1 MSFYVFQQQV
11 STAATELV
19 AQQVQKFN
27 AASGGALVM
36 GDGDHI
42 GDYIEQTSWQLIGGL
57 AQRRNAYKD
66 GEVNTQVL
74 SQILDRMVKIDG
86 RIGPVS
92 VTPTMMKRLGKNVA
106 EASAVV
112 AAQSAEAMIQ
122 DYLNATASA
131 LVAAIQTNNE
141 MVVDL
146 SGAAGKPV
154 APSLRGLNKGARPMG
169 DAYSRLIA
177 WLMDGA
183 TYNDFTDESLTNATN
198 LFNIGNVNIMQDGM
212 GRRFVVSDIPALAS
226 GDLQYVLGLTAG
238 AAAVKTT
245 PLIMKAQDVLGNEN
259 LKALMQGEYDF
270 TVGLKGYAW
279 ADATVKSP
287 TDAQLSGANAWEK
300 ITTSNKD
307 TAGVLVTFGAKTDV
321 KVTEVTLDPTSLSVA
336 VGKTSSIKATV
347 APGNASNK
355 AITWASADAATV
367 TVDSSGTVKGIAAGG
382 PVNITATAADGSG
395 IVATCAVSVT
405 AASK

>member
-1 MSFYVFQQQV
+1 MSLHIFQQQV

-66 GEVNTQVL
+66 SDVTAQELG
-74 SQILDRMVKIDG
+74 QILDRMVKIDG

-131 LVAAIQTNNE
+131 LVAAISANTD

-154 APSLRGLNKGARPMG
+154 APSLAGLNKGARPMG
-169 DAYSRLIA
+169 DAYTRLIA

-183 TYNDFTDESLTNATN
+183 TYNDFADESLTNAN
-198 LFNIGNVNIMQDGM
+198 RLFQIGNVNIMQDGM
-212 GRRFVVSDIPALAS
+212 GRRFVVSDIPALAN
-226 GDLQYVLGLTAG
+226 GDLQHVLGLTAG
-238 AAAVKTT
+238 AAAVRTSG
-245 PLIMKAQDVLGNEN
+245 LIMQAQPVLGKEN

-279 ADATVKSP
+279 ADATIKSP
-287 TDAQLSGANAWEK
+287 TDVQLTAAKAWEK
-300 ITTSNKD
+300 TATSNKD
-307 TAGVLVTFGAKTDV
+307 TAGVLVTFGAK
-321 KVTEVTLDPTSLSVA
+321 
-336 VGKTSSIKATV
+336 
-347 APGNASNK
+347 
-355 AITWASADAATV
+355 AAA
-367 TVDSSGTVKGIAAGG
+367 K
-382 PVNITATAADGSG
+382 
-395 IVATCAVSVT
+395 
-405 AASK
+405 

>member
-1 MSFYVFQQQV
+1 MSLHIFQQQV

-36 GDGDHI
+36 GGADHI

-57 AQRRNAYKD
+57 AQRRNAYED
-66 GEVNTQVL
+66 GDADILAL
-74 SQILDRMVKIDG
+74 SQILDRMVKVDG

-92 VTPTMMKRLGKNVA
+92 VTPTMMKRLGKNVE

-122 DYLNATASA
+122 DYLNATAAS
-131 LVAAIQTNNE
+131 LVAAIQTNKD

-146 SGAAGKPV
+146 SGAAGSPV

-169 DAYSRLIA
+169 DAYSRLVA

-183 TYNDFTDESLTNATN
+183 TYNDFTDETLSNATN

-212 GRRFVVSDIPALAS
+212 GRRFVVSDIPALAN
-226 GDLQYVLGLTAG
+226 GDLQHVLGLTAG
-238 AAAVKTT
+238 AAAVQTT
-245 PLIMKAQDVLGNEN
+245 PLIMKAQDVLGKKN

-279 ADATVKSP
+279 ADATIKSP
-287 TDAQLSGANAWEK
+287 TDAQLTGAKAWK
-300 ITTSNKD
+300 KNSTSNKD
-307 TAGVLVTFGAKTDV
+307 TAGVLVTFGAK
-321 KVTEVTLDPTSLSVA
+321 A
-336 VGKTSSIKATV
+336 
-347 APGNASNK
+347 
-355 AITWASADAATV
+355 
-367 TVDSSGTVKGIAAGG
+367 AAG
-382 PVNITATAADGSG
+382 
-395 IVATCAVSVT
+395 
-405 AASK
+405 K